1 MKIKRTII
9 TISLLLAAVFTL
21 SANGSSESASTG
33 TSTGSA
39 ASGTAAEQNLANALM
54 SADDLFSNRDLRQS
68 ADLTDATYITVESG
82 KDITITTAG
91 VYVVSGSADNMSII
105 VEATSEDKVQIV
117 LDGVTISNKDFPCI
131 YVKQADKVFVTT
143 TDSVNTLTDTGTF
156 SADGSTNT
164 DAVIFS
170 KDDLTLNGIGTLYIS
185 SSDNGISCKDDLCIT
200 GGTISISCK
209 SDALEAG
216 DSIRIADGDIS
227 ISSKKDGLH
236 AEDDDDDTTGFI
248 YICGGSLNISA
259 SDNGIHAIT
268 TVQIDDGNISVSARE
283 GIEATYVQIN
293 GGTIT
298 INASDDGIN
307 AGKKSKSL
315 TPTIEINGGYITIKM
330 ASGDTDGI
338 DSNGNLYITGGTID
352 VTCNSPFDYD
362 GTGSYTGGTLIVN
375 GVQTN
380 TLTSQM
386 MGGQGGMGGRGGFIR
401 F

>member
-1 MKIKRTII
+1 MKIKRTMII
-9 TISLLLAAVFTL
+9 ISLLLAAVFTL
-21 SANGSSESASTG
+21 GANGAGESTACSTN
-33 TSTGSA
+33 TSTSA
-39 ASGTAAEQNLANALM
+39 AQNLASALM
-54 SADDLFSNRDLRQS
+54 SPDDLFSSRDLRQS

-82 KDITITTAG
+82 KDVTITSAG
-91 VYVVSGSADNMSII
+91 VYVFSGSAEDMSII
-105 VEATSEDKVQIV
+105 VEASSEDKVQIV
-117 LDGVTISNKDFPCI
+117 LDGVTISNKNSPCI

-143 TDSVNTLTDTGTF
+143 TDTVNTLTVSGTF

-170 KDDLTLNGIGTLYIS
+170 KDDLTVNGTGTLNIN

-200 GGTISISCK
+200 GGTITITCK

-216 DSIRIADGDIS
+216 DSIRISGGDIS

-236 AEDDDDDTTGFI
+236 AEDEDDDTTGFI

-259 SDNGIHAIT
+259 SDDGIHAIT
-268 TVQIDDGNISVSARE
+268 TVQIDDGNITISARE

-293 GGTIT
+293 GGTIN

-315 TPTIEINGGYITIKM
+315 TPTIGINGGYITIKM

-375 GVQTN
+375 GVETD
-380 TLTSQM
+380 TLTNQM
-386 MGGQGGMGGRGGFIR
+386 MGGQGGKGGSGR

>member
-1 MKIKRTII
+1 MKIKRTIL

-21 SANGSSESASTG
+21 SANGSSESTA
-33 TSTGSA
+33 TSSSA
-39 ASGTAAEQNLANALM
+39 TKTTTAVESNLESALM
-54 SADDLFSNRDLRQS
+54 SADDLFSNRDLKQS
-68 ADLTDATYITVESG
+68 ADLSDATYITVESG
-82 KDITITTAG
+82 KDITITEAG
-91 VYVVSGSADNMSII
+91 VYVFSGSAENMSII
-105 VEATSEDKVQIV
+105 VEATSDDKVQIV
-117 LDGVTISNKDFPCI
+117 LDGVTIKNKNFPCI

-143 TDSVNTLTDTGTF
+143 TDSVNSLSVTGSFT
-156 SADGSTNT
+156 SDGSTNT

-170 KDDLTLNGIGTLYIS
+170 KDDLTLNGTGTLNIS

-209 SDALEAG
+209 SDAVEAG
-216 DSIRIADGDIS
+216 DSIRIAGGDIA
-227 ISSKKDGLH
+227 ISSQKDGLH
-236 AEDDDDDTTGFI
+236 AENSDDDTTGFV
-248 YICGGSLNISA
+248 YIGGGSLNISA
-259 SDNGIHAIT
+259 SDDGIHAIT
-268 TVQIDDGNISVSARE
+268 TVQIDDGNITVSARE

-380 TLTSQM
+380 TLTNQM

>member
-21 SANGSSESASTG
+21 SANGSSESTA
-33 TSTGSA
+33 TSSSA
-39 ASGTAAEQNLANALM
+39 TKTTTAVESNLESALM
-54 SADDLFSNRDLRQS
+54 SADDLFSNRDLKQS
-68 ADLTDATYITVESG
+68 ADLSDATYITVESG
-82 KDITITTAG
+82 KDITITEAG
-91 VYVVSGSADNMSII
+91 VYVFSGSAENMSII
-105 VEATSEDKVQIV
+105 VEATSDDKVQIV
-117 LDGVTISNKDFPCI
+117 LDGVTIKNKNFPCI

-143 TDSVNTLTDTGTF
+143 TDSVNSLSVTGSFT
-156 SADGSTNT
+156 SDGSTNT

-170 KDDLTLNGIGTLYIS
+170 KDDLTLNGTGTLNIS

-209 SDALEAG
+209 SDAVEAG
-216 DSIRIADGDIS
+216 DSIRIAGGDIA
-227 ISSKKDGLH
+227 ISSQKDGLH
-236 AEDDDDDTTGFI
+236 AENSDDDTTGFV
-248 YICGGSLNISA
+248 YIGGGCLTITA
-259 SDNGIHAIT
+259 SDDGIHAIT
-268 TVQIDDGNISVSARE
+268 TVQIDDGNITVSARE

-338 DSNGNLYITGGTID
+338 DSNGNLYITGGTVD
-352 VTCNSPFDYD
+352 VTANSPFDYD

-380 TLTSQM
+380 TLTNQM